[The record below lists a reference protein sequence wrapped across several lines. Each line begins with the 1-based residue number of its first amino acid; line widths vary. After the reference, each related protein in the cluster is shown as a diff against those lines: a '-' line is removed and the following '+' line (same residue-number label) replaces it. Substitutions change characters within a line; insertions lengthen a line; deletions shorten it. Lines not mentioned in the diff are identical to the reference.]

1 MPRRRFHPFWLVLAL
16 VLLSWGGKAWV
27 RTPPPE
33 HEESVSNPAS
43 IREAKTQPRTR
54 RENSPKKAIMIPVYP
69 AGSLLLKSPKLHPPP
84 KKKTRLKQESK
95 STKAVASR
103 TGGKQNSPPSPGLDG
118 ERPSL
123 SVSYDNTIGIERYL
137 EISERVGRLF
147 VLIRQNDGLALGP
160 EISLRRGVVLPKNDA
175 VMATLATK
183 HPYIVK
189 DPGFRARMA
198 GLSLPPGARP
208 ESVILFFN
216 KPFDAV
222 LWDMIGKALSKRG
235 RQLKDIARIEG
246 RYIRNGTSVF
256 LKLDTAMTRKDG
268 NRIRLGEKVRVTL

>member
-1 MPRRRFHPFWLVLAL
+1 MPRRRFHPFWLALAL

-27 RTPPPE
+27 RTPPSE
-33 HEESVSNPAS
+33 HEGSVSNPAS
-43 IREAKTQPRTR
+43 IREAKTQPRPQR
-54 RENSPKKAIMIPVYP
+54 KNSSKAAVMIPVYP
-69 AGSLLLKSPKLHPPP
+69 TGSLLVKSPKPHQPP
-84 KKKTRLKQESK
+84 KKKTRPKQESK

-103 TGGKQNSPPSPGLDG
+103 TGGKQSSPPSPGLDG

-147 VLIRQNDGLALGP
+147 ALIRQNGGMAVGP
-160 EISLRRGVVLPKNDA
+160 EISLRRNVVLPKNDA

-183 HPYIVK
+183 RPYIVR

-208 ESVILFFN
+208 ESVIFFFT
-216 KPFDAV
+216 KQFDAV
-222 LWDMIGKALSKRG
+222 LWDVIGKNLSKQG
-235 RQLKDIARIEG
+235 RQLKDIDHIEG
-246 RYIRNGTSVF
+246 RYIRNGTAVF

-268 NRIRLGEKVRVTL
+268 NHIRLGGKIRVTL